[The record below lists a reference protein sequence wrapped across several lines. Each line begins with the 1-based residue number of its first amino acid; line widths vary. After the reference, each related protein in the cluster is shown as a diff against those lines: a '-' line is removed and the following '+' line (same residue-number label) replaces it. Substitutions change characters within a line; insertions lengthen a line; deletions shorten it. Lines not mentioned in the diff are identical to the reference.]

1 MPFPTDNF
9 YSVIYFMFTV
19 IYLHLC
25 MNSTIMICHLFRQ
38 KFIFFMDKGKNS
50 APLAVRTERML
61 NYWIIIE
68 NGTHDNGCQ
77 F

>member
-1 MPFPTDNF
+1 MPFPTDYF
-9 YSVIYFMFTV
+9 YSVIYIMFTV

-25 MNSTIMICHLFRQ
+25 MNSTIMICHLFRI
-38 KFIFFMDKGKNS
+38 FFFFMDKGKNS
-50 APLAVRTERML
+50 APLAVRTVRML

-68 NGTHDNGCQ
+68 NGTHDNGCP

>member
-1 MPFPTDNF
+1 
-9 YSVIYFMFTV
+9 
-19 IYLHLC
+19 
-25 MNSTIMICHLFRQ
+25 
-38 KFIFFMDKGKNS
+38 MDKGKNS